1 MMGANKGSVD
11 AQIDESLIRVTLP
24 TESLASPMYQLLML
38 LTSAAYLTS
47 NSSKRLQIQ
56 SAKALI
62 VFKISA
68 TPVF

>member
-62 VFKISA
+62 FFKISA